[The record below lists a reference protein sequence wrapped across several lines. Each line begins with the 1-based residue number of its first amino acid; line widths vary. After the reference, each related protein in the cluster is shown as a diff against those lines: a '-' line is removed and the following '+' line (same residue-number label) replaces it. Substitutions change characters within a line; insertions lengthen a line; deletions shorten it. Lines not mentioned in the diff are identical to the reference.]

1 MKMNATQS
9 SRSASLFINDWII
22 LRESVQQIRVADD
35 HTPAAILS
43 HIGEPTGFIDPEG
56 GQWRDQLRFQQGA
69 VQQQDS
75 IVFCQHWKN
84 TCAS

>member
-1 MKMNATQS
+1 MNMNTTQS
-9 SRSASLFINDWII
+9 SRSASLFINDWVI
-22 LRESVQQIRVADD
+22 LHQSVQQIRIADD
-35 HTPAAILS
+35 HTPAAVLP

-75 IVFCQHWKN
+75 IFHCKHWNN
-84 TCAS
+84 T

>member
-1 MKMNATQS
+1 MKMNATRS
-9 SRSASLFINDWII
+9 SRSASLFIHDLII
-22 LRESVQQIRVADD
+22 LHKSVQQIRITDD
-35 HTPAAILS
+35 HTPAAVLP
-43 HIGEPTGFIDPEG
+43 HVGEPTGVIDPEG

-84 TCAS
+84 T

>member
-9 SRSASLFINDWII
+9 SRSGSLFINDWII

-35 HTPAAILS
+35 HTPASVLP
-43 HIGEPTGFIDPEG
+43 HISEPTGFIDPEG

-84 TCAS
+84 TRAS